1 MSRENSMLK
10 TRWTEERLSPYARF
24 NQNIK
29 PQIQISLLELLYL
42 RVEVS
47 KHTRDPSPPLL
58 SEDLFVFGTGS
69 SRRREKIHPELG
81 TLESLL
87 WNSIRGTKAS
97 ALKRRNSNN
106 FLPPAFL
113 FDDLPRTSFLHA
125 TYVCIIRLWYVRVR
139 TYVHFWHKYYF
150 NFEIARKTKGIYGFS
165 IGNSFFFQL
174 IRLINMKKFH
184 FCFLVYNIGGKFL
197 LPRHLFR

>member
-58 SEDLFVFGTGS
+58 SENLFVFGTGS

-125 TYVCIIRLWYVRVR
+125 TYVCIIRYG
-139 TYVHFWHKYYF
+139 T
-150 NFEIARKTKGIYGFS
+150 FECGHMFISGTNIILILKSRERQKEFTD
-165 IGNSFFFQL
+165 FQ
-174 IRLINMKKFH
+174 
-184 FCFLVYNIGGKFL
+184 
-197 LPRHLFR
+197 